1 MLQLHRYAL
10 CILSAVLLGAC
21 FPTFQSPRIDPG
33 FHVDAGITY
42 IGDQVRNGEEQGPD
56 IMAYL
61 APTVGFGD
69 RVELGLPVGL
79 YLEEGLKSLVGSAFE
94 EFGESPRTVVVW
106 PYLKFALLP
115 SGAPDHLALIL
126 QGAWFTPAN
135 VGLRYGR
142 DLGSWEPHVGLSL
155 IFSGGPAGVT
165 TPSLPATRRKDSS
178 CFLSPSVRPGKCPVA
193 RESKWVCSETT
204 TRRARSTVTSA
215 SLLHR
220 GRCTTSSSGRESAYP
235 TSVWA
240 VYGHP
245 CSRPSFVGP
254 CHRTEASGPPNHQRL
269 QTCCISGAH
278 SSSSPV
284 SRVSAA
290 SRSQVEATPVHQKTP
305 GPSA

>member
-42 IGDQVRNGEEQGPD
+42 IGDQIRNGEEQGPD

-69 RVELGLPVGL
+69 RVELGFPAGV
-79 YLEEGLKSLVGSAFE
+79 YLEEGLESLGDSALE
-94 EFGESPRTVVVW
+94 KFGESPRTVVVW

-155 IFSGGPAGVT
+155 IFSGGPAGGR
-165 TPSLPATRRKDSS
+165 PHRYPLPGERTALACFRRRCD
-178 CFLSPSVRPGKCPVA
+178 LGSVRSPG
-193 RESKWVCSETT
+193 
-204 TRRARSTVTSA
+204 
-215 SLLHR
+215 
-220 GRCTTSSSGRESAYP
+220 
-235 TSVWA
+235 
-240 VYGHP
+240 
-245 CSRPSFVGP
+245 
-254 CHRTEASGPPNHQRL
+254 
-269 QTCCISGAH
+269 
-278 SSSSPV
+278 
-284 SRVSAA
+284 
-290 SRSQVEATPVHQKTP
+290 SRS
-305 GPSA
+305 GSAPKPLRGGRGLR